1 MQYVTSILQ
10 PSSTDVKVHRHHMET
25 HLNNANGYVFFELP
39 RISLS
44 HSVCVGDP
52 GLWVSTISAQRR
64 SQWSG
69 GGDCEKR
76 TTGKIGWQVSHTN
89 VMVEHLCKVHIL
101 LVTIPFFAVVMSRMW
116 QCTHWATTMMQPK
129 VLACVNERVAKL
141 FTV

>member
-1 MQYVTSILQ
+1 
-10 PSSTDVKVHRHHMET
+10 MET
-25 HLNNANGYVFFELP
+25 HLNNANRYIFFELP

-89 VMVEHLCKVHIL
+89 VMVIIIACLRYILTLESTDSMILKQAQRIGHDSYFILVH
-101 LVTIPFFAVVMSRMW
+101 
-116 QCTHWATTMMQPK
+116 
-129 VLACVNERVAKL
+129 ACRHASAPAM
-141 FTV
+141 T